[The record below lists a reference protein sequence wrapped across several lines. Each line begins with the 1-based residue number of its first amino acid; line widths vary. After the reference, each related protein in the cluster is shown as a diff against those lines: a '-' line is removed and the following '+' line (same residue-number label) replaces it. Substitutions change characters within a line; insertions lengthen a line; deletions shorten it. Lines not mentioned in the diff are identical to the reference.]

1 MMEDRPLLKAETR
14 GLGTVDFRAGNVCGQ
29 QVRGELNTMKVR
41 LDGFGQGFYCLGFS
55 QSRCTL
61 QKKVT
66 ASEQADQHALYQR
79 FLTEDLLGHEGR
91 SEEHTSELQSR
102 PHLVCRLQLEK

>member
-1 MMEDRPLLKAETR
+1 
-14 GLGTVDFRAGNVCGQ
+14 
-29 QVRGELNTMKVR
+29 MKVR

-61 QKKVT
+61 HKKVA

-79 FLTEDLLGHEGR
+79 FLTEDLLGHEGFQ
-91 SEEHTSELQSR
+91 LQ
-102 PHLVCRLQLEK
+102 Q